1 MSETYK
7 DLREWIELV
16 DKLGELKKISGADQ
30 NLEMGTITKL
40 IGRDGKYPPPAII
53 FDNMTVQKMI
63 KGLIIER

>member
-30 NLEMGTITKL
+30 NLEMGTITKGL
-40 IGRDGKYPPPAII
+40 
-53 FDNMTVQKMI
+53 TQK
-63 KGLIIER
+63 LTP